1 MSRADLIDHTI
12 PEAEQIARLVAIA
25 EALIRRAEQPPDSSA
40 DMARF
45 HRAALLEQEVQNRT
59 RELEDT
65 LDLLNASNERL
76 AAAYRE
82 KEGARANLINAI
94 EAVQGGFALF
104 SSEDELILCNS
115 RFGMHM
121 PDLRALL
128 VPGLKYRD
136 YINLVSR
143 SPHLTLPPGDTR
155 EEWRRRRL
163 SRHMDKNVLLN
174 VRLNWNRWVQ
184 VSEHR
189 TPDGGVV
196 ILQTDV
202 TDIMRIERQERE
214 RMLDDQARL
223 IRATL
228 EHLDQGICIFDRQS
242 RLVGWN
248 RRVGEMLS
256 FPLRMFYMGIHA
268 EKLVDWMADS
278 FDFTHGIDGEAL
290 RDWTRRQDGRPPLS
304 FEVARDM
311 QVTLSVSAQ
320 EMPDRGFVIS
330 FADISNE
337 RSAVRAL
344 SHLNEVLEARVSE
357 RTEELEAALEEAAQA
372 NETKSRFV
380 AAASHDL
387 LQPLSAAK
395 LFLAS
400 AEDEASAEA
409 APILGKARRAL
420 ESVEHL
426 MDALVDISRLDSG
439 KTEVHVGS
447 VSLSRLMRQLADELA
462 PEARAKGLRLRV
474 LPSSAVVSSD
484 PTYLR
489 RILQNLLTN
498 AVRYTRSG
506 TVLMGTRRE
515 GNSIRVEVID
525 TGPGIPA
532 DRMRDVFR
540 EFQRLDNA
548 ASPSEGMGLGLAIV
562 ERACTLLDH
571 ELRVTSVVGKGTR
584 FSVSLPVLRF
594 QREGA
599 APARPSGWG

>member
-1 MSRADLIDHTI
+1 MPIEDLVDTSA
-12 PEAEQIARLVAIA
+12 PRDAQIARLLRIA
-25 EALIRRAEQPPDSSA
+25 EALMRRVEQKVDTSDEA
-40 DMARF
+40 YAQF
-45 HRAALLEQEVQNRT
+45 QRASLMEQEVQKRT

-65 LDLLNASNERL
+65 LDLLNTSNERL

-82 KEGARANLINAI
+82 KEAARANLINAI

-104 SSEDELILCNS
+104 SQDERLILSNS

-121 PDLRALL
+121 PDVRAALT
-128 VPGLKYRD
+128 PGLKYAE
-136 YINLVSR
+136 YIEIVSR
-143 SPHLTLPPGDTR
+143 SPHLTLPPGETR
-155 EEWRRRRL
+155 EDWRRRRMA
-163 SRHMDKNVLLN
+163 RHNDRNVLLN

-189 TPDGGVV
+189 TPDGGSV

-248 RRVGEMLS
+248 RRVGELLA

-268 EKLVDWMADS
+268 EKLVDWMEGSFTFAD
-278 FDFTHGIDGEAL
+278 GIKAEL
-290 RDWTRRQDGRPPLS
+290 IRNWTRRQDGRPPLS
-304 FEVARDM
+304 FEISREGDF
-311 QVTLSVSAQ
+311 TLGVFAQ

-330 FADISNE
+330 FTDLTNE
-337 RSAVRAL
+337 REAVRAL
-344 SHLNEVLEARVSE
+344 SYLNEELEARVSE
-357 RTEELEAALEEAAQA
+357 RTEELEAALEEAALA

-400 AEDEASAEA
+400 AEDEASQEA

-439 KTEVHVGS
+439 RTEVHVGN
-447 VSLSRLMRQLADELA
+447 VSLGRLMRQLGDELA

-474 LPSSAVVSSD
+474 VPSSAIVASD

-489 RILQNLLTN
+489 RVLQNLLSN
-498 AVRYTRSG
+498 AVRYTREG
-506 TVLMGTRRE
+506 TVLMGARRR
-515 GNSIRVEVID
+515 GDQVSVEVID
-525 TGPGIPA
+525 TGPGIPE
-532 DRMRDVFR
+532 DRTRDIFR
-540 EFQRLDNA
+540 EFQRLDSA
-548 ASPSEGMGLGLAIV
+548 ASASEGMGLGLAIV
-562 ERACTLLDH
+562 ERACALLDH
-571 ELRVTSVVGKGTR
+571 ELSLESEVGQGTR
-584 FSVSLPVLRF
+584 FTVSLPVLRYDV
-594 QREGA
+594 
-599 APARPSGWG
+599 

>member
-1 MSRADLIDHTI
+1 MTEMSDLIDPGEP
-12 PEAEQIARLVAIA
+12 PEDQIARLRVIA
-25 EALIRRAEQPPDSSA
+25 EALMRRVEQQPDLSETTFA
-40 DMARF
+40 QL
-45 HRAALLEQEVQNRT
+45 HRTTLLEQEVHNRT
-59 RELEDT
+59 RELEET
-65 LDLLNASNERL
+65 LDLLNAANERL
-76 AAAYRE
+76 ASSYRE
-82 KEGARANLINAI
+82 KEAVRTNLINAI

-104 SSEDELILCNS
+104 SRDEELVLCNS

-121 PDLRALL
+121 PDLRAALA
-128 VPGLKYRD
+128 PGLTFAE
-136 YINLVSR
+136 YIDLVSR
-143 SPHLTLPPGDTR
+143 SPHLTLPPGETR
-155 EEWRRRRL
+155 EDWKRRRL
-163 SRHMDKNVLLN
+163 ARHQDQNLRLN

-189 TPDGGVV
+189 TPDGGIV

-228 EHLDQGICIFDRQS
+228 EHLDQGVCIFDRQS

-248 RRVGEMLS
+248 RRVGEMLA

-268 EKLVDWMADS
+268 EKLIDWMSES
-278 FDFTHGIDGEAL
+278 FTFTDGIEGDTV
-290 RDWTRRQDGRPPLS
+290 RDWTRRKDGRPPLN
-304 FEVARDM
+304 FEIESADDL
-311 QVTLSVSAQ
+311 TLGVFAQ

-330 FADISNE
+330 FTDITNE
-337 RSAVRAL
+337 RAAVRAL
-344 SHLNEVLEARVSE
+344 SFLNEALEARVSE
-357 RTEELEAALEEAAQA
+357 RTEELEAALAEAALA

-400 AEDEASAEA
+400 AEDEASEEA
-409 APILGKARRAL
+409 APVLGKARRAL

-439 KTEVHVGS
+439 RTEVHVGK

-462 PEARAKGLRLRV
+462 PEARAKGLDLRV
-474 LPSSAVVSSD
+474 VPTTAVVASD

-498 AVRYTRSG
+498 AVRYTREGS
-506 TVLMGTRRE
+506 VLMGARRHA
-515 GNSIRVEVID
+515 NRVTVEVID
-525 TGPGIPA
+525 TGPGIPE
-532 DRMRDVFR
+532 DRMRDIFR
-540 EFQRLDNA
+540 EFQRLDSA
-548 ASPSEGMGLGLAIV
+548 ASASAGMGLGLAIV
-562 ERACTLLDH
+562 ERACSLLNHD
-571 ELRVTSVVGKGTR
+571 LTVTSELGKGTR
-584 FSVSLPVLRF
+584 FAVTLPVLRF
-594 QREGA
+594 D
-599 APARPSGWG
+599 S

>member
-1 MSRADLIDHTI
+1 MAIEDLVDISQPAD
-12 PEAEQIARLVAIA
+12 AQIARLMRIA
-25 EALIRRAEQPPDSSA
+25 EALMRRVEQKVDTSDVA
-40 DMARF
+40 YAQF
-45 HRAALLEQEVQNRT
+45 QRASLLEQEVQKRT
-59 RELEDT
+59 QELEDT
-65 LDLLNASNERL
+65 LDLLNTSNERL

-82 KEGARANLINAI
+82 KEAARANLINAI

-104 SSEDELILCNS
+104 SQDARLILSNS

-121 PDLRALL
+121 PDVRAALA
-128 VPGLKYRD
+128 PGLSYTD
-136 YINLVSR
+136 YVDIVSR
-143 SPHLTLPPGDTR
+143 SPHLTLPPGESRD
-155 EEWRRRRL
+155 EWRRRRMT
-163 SRHMDKNVLLN
+163 RHNDRNVLLN

-189 TPDGGVV
+189 TPDGGTV

-248 RRVGEMLS
+248 RRVGELLA

-268 EKLVDWMADS
+268 EKLVDWMEGS
-278 FDFTHGIDGEAL
+278 FDFADGIEAETI
-290 RDWTRRQDGRPPLS
+290 RAWTRRHDGRPPLS
-304 FEVARDM
+304 FEILREGDF
-311 QVTLSVSAQ
+311 TLGVFAQ
-320 EMPDRGFVIS
+320 EMPDRGFVFS
-330 FADISNE
+330 FTDLTNE
-337 RSAVRAL
+337 REAVRAL
-344 SHLNEVLEARVSE
+344 SHLNEALEARVSE
-357 RTEELEAALEEAAQA
+357 RTEELEAALEEAALA

-400 AEDEASAEA
+400 AEADATTGA

-420 ESVEHL
+420 ENVEHL

-439 KTEVHVGS
+439 RSEVHVGN
-447 VSLSRLMRQLADELA
+447 VPLSRLMQQLADELG

-474 LPSSAVVSSD
+474 VPSSAVVASD

-498 AVRYTRSG
+498 AVRYTRDG
-506 TVLMGTRRE
+506 TVLMGARRR
-515 GNSIRVEVID
+515 GDTVSVEVID
-525 TGPGIPA
+525 TGPGIPEE
-532 DRMRDVFR
+532 RQR
-540 EFQRLDNA
+540 EIFLEFKRLDSA
-548 ASPSEGMGLGLAIV
+548 ASAAEGMGLGLAIV
-562 ERACTLLDH
+562 ERACALLDH
-571 ELRVTSVVGKGTR
+571 ELLLTSTVGKGTR
-584 FSVSLPVLRF
+584 FAVSLPV
-594 QREGA
+594 QRYEG
-599 APARPSGWG
+599 RTT

>member
-1 MSRADLIDHTI
+1 MAIEDLVDISEPAD
-12 PEAEQIARLVAIA
+12 AQIARLMRIA
-25 EALIRRAEQPPDSSA
+25 EALMRRVEQKVDTSDVA
-40 DMARF
+40 YAQF
-45 HRAALLEQEVQNRT
+45 QRAALLEQEVHKRT

-65 LDLLNASNERL
+65 LDLLNTSNERL

-82 KEGARANLINAI
+82 KEAARANLINAI

-104 SSEDELILCNS
+104 SQDARLILSNS

-121 PDLRALL
+121 PDVRAALA
-128 VPGLKYRD
+128 PGLSYSD
-136 YINLVSR
+136 YIEIVSR
-143 SPHLTLPPGDTR
+143 SPHLTLPPGETR
-155 EEWRRRRL
+155 EDWQRRRMA
-163 SRHMDKNVLLN
+163 RHNDRNVLLN

-189 TPDGGVV
+189 TPDGGIV

-248 RRVGEMLS
+248 RRVGELLA

-268 EKLVDWMADS
+268 EKLVDWMEGSFAFAD
-278 FDFTHGIDGEAL
+278 GMEGETIRA
-290 RDWTRRQDGRPPLS
+290 WTRRQDGRPPLS
-304 FEVARDM
+304 FEITREGEF
-311 QVTLSVSAQ
+311 TLGVFAQ

-330 FADISNE
+330 FTDLTNE
-337 RSAVRAL
+337 REAVRAL
-344 SHLNEVLEARVSE
+344 SYLNEALEARVSE
-357 RTEELEAALEEAAQA
+357 RTEELEAALEEAALA

-400 AEDEASAEA
+400 AEDEATTGA
-409 APILGKARRAL
+409 APVLGKARRAL

-439 KTEVHVGS
+439 RSEVHVGN
-447 VSLSRLMRQLADELA
+447 VSLSRLMRQLADELG
-462 PEARAKGLRLRV
+462 PEARAKGVRLRV
-474 LPSSAVVSSD
+474 VPSSAVVASD

-489 RILQNLLTN
+489 RILQNLLSN
-498 AVRYTRSG
+498 AVRYTHTG
-506 TVLMGTRRE
+506 TVLMGARRH
-515 GNSIRVEVID
+515 GDTVSVEVID

-532 DRMRDVFR
+532 DRQRDIFR
-540 EFQRLDNA
+540 EFQRLDSA
-548 ASPSEGMGLGLAIV
+548 ASASEGMGLGLAIV
-562 ERACTLLDH
+562 ERACALLDH
-571 ELRVTSVVGKGTR
+571 ELILTSVVGHGTR
-584 FSVSLPVLRF
+584 FAVSLPVLRYD
-594 QREGA
+594 RR
-599 APARPSGWG
+599 AR

>member
-1 MSRADLIDHTI
+1 MSIEDLVDTSEPAD
-12 PEAEQIARLVAIA
+12 AQIARLLRIA
-25 EALIRRAEQPPDSSA
+25 EALMRRVEQKVDTSDVA
-40 DMARF
+40 YAQF
-45 HRAALLEQEVQNRT
+45 QRASLLEQEVQKRT

-65 LDLLNASNERL
+65 LDLLNTSNERL

-82 KEGARANLINAI
+82 KEAARANLINAI

-104 SSEDELILCNS
+104 SQDERLILSNS

-121 PDLRALL
+121 PDVRAALT
-128 VPGLKYRD
+128 PGLNYAD
-136 YINLVSR
+136 YIEIVSR
-143 SPHLTLPPGDTR
+143 SPHLTLPPGETR
-155 EEWRRRRL
+155 EDWQRRRMA
-163 SRHMDKNVLLN
+163 RHKDRNVLLN

-189 TPDGGVV
+189 TPDGGSV

-248 RRVGEMLS
+248 RRVGELLA

-268 EKLVDWMADS
+268 EKLVDWMEGSFTFAD
-278 FDFTHGIDGEAL
+278 GIKAEL
-290 RDWTRRQDGRPPLS
+290 IRNWTRRQDGRPPLS
-304 FEVARDM
+304 FEIIREGDF
-311 QVTLSVSAQ
+311 TLGVFAQ

-330 FADISNE
+330 FTDLTNE
-337 RSAVRAL
+337 REAVRAL
-344 SHLNEVLEARVSE
+344 SFLNEALEARVSE
-357 RTEELEAALEEAAQA
+357 RTEELEAALEEAALA

-439 KTEVHVGS
+439 RTEVHVGN
-447 VSLSRLMRQLADELA
+447 VSLSRLMRQLGDELA

-474 LPSSAVVSSD
+474 VPSSAIVASD

-489 RILQNLLTN
+489 RVLQNLLTN
-498 AVRYTRSG
+498 AVRYTREG
-506 TVLMGTRRE
+506 TVLMGARRRGDE
-515 GNSIRVEVID
+515 VSVEVID

-532 DRMRDVFR
+532 DRTRDIFR
-540 EFQRLDNA
+540 EFQRLDSA
-548 ASPSEGMGLGLAIV
+548 ASASEGMGLGLAIV
-562 ERACTLLDH
+562 ERACALLDH
-571 ELRVTSVVGKGTR
+571 ELSLDSEVGRGTR
-584 FSVSLPVLRF
+584 FAVTLPVLRYDT
-594 QREGA
+594 
-599 APARPSGWG
+599 

>member
-1 MSRADLIDHTI
+1 MSIEDLVDTSEPAD
-12 PEAEQIARLVAIA
+12 AQIARLLRIA
-25 EALIRRAEQPPDSSA
+25 EALMRRVEQKVDTSDVA
-40 DMARF
+40 YAQF
-45 HRAALLEQEVQNRT
+45 QRASLLEQEVQKRT

-65 LDLLNASNERL
+65 LDLLNTSNERL

-82 KEGARANLINAI
+82 KEAARANLINAI

-104 SSEDELILCNS
+104 SQDERLILSNS

-121 PDLRALL
+121 PDVRAALT
-128 VPGLKYRD
+128 PGLNYAD
-136 YINLVSR
+136 YIEIVSR
-143 SPHLTLPPGDTR
+143 SPHLTLPPGETR
-155 EEWRRRRL
+155 EDWQRRRMA
-163 SRHMDKNVLLN
+163 RHKDRNVLLN

-189 TPDGGVV
+189 TPDGGSV

-248 RRVGEMLS
+248 RRVGELLA

-268 EKLVDWMADS
+268 EKLVDWMEGSFTFAD
-278 FDFTHGIDGEAL
+278 GIKAEL
-290 RDWTRRQDGRPPLS
+290 IRNWTRRQDGRPPLS
-304 FEVARDM
+304 FEIIREGDF
-311 QVTLSVSAQ
+311 TLGVFAQ

-330 FADISNE
+330 FTDLTNE
-337 RSAVRAL
+337 REAVRAL
-344 SHLNEVLEARVSE
+344 SFLNEALEARVSE
-357 RTEELEAALEEAAQA
+357 RTEELEAALEEAALA

-400 AEDEASAEA
+400 AEDEASVEA

-439 KTEVHVGS
+439 RTEVHVGN
-447 VSLSRLMRQLADELA
+447 VSLSRLMRQLGDELA

-474 LPSSAVVSSD
+474 VPSSAIVASD

-489 RILQNLLTN
+489 RVLQNLLTN
-498 AVRYTRSG
+498 AVRYTREG
-506 TVLMGTRRE
+506 TVLMGARRRGDE
-515 GNSIRVEVID
+515 VSVEVID

-532 DRMRDVFR
+532 DRTRDIFR
-540 EFQRLDNA
+540 EFQRLDSA
-548 ASPSEGMGLGLAIV
+548 ASASEGMGLGLAIV
-562 ERACTLLDH
+562 ERACALLDH
-571 ELRVTSVVGKGTR
+571 ELSLDSEVGRGTR
-584 FSVSLPVLRF
+584 FAVTLPVLRYDT
-594 QREGA
+594 
-599 APARPSGWG
+599 